1 MYERNAKLKRQKK
14 YINILTQHIS
24 SHKNILSNF
33 MMRAIFVDIKY
44 CVNLIFKFCEMTK
57 RIAEISMHQKVAEYP
72 NTLQIKSNEI
82 LNELSEGENRLR
94 NLFNQFSFA
103 LNWFKN

>member
-1 MYERNAKLKRQKK
+1 
-14 YINILTQHIS
+14 
-24 SHKNILSNF
+24 
-33 MMRAIFVDIKY
+33 MRAIFVDIKY

-82 LNELSEGENRLR
+82 LNKLSEGENRLR

-103 LNWFKN
+103 LNWFKNCVNLMVAIKIMIYLSDLPKNM

>member
-1 MYERNAKLKRQKK
+1 
-14 YINILTQHIS
+14 
-24 SHKNILSNF
+24 
-33 MMRAIFVDIKY
+33 MRAIFVDIKY

-57 RIAEISMHQKVAEYP
+57 RNQQTEISMHQKVAEYP

-82 LNELSEGENRLR
+82 LNKLSEGENRLR

-103 LNWFKN
+103 LNWFKNCVNLMVAIKIMIYLSDLPKNM